1 MQQYTVVFMY
11 IGGGNAMSN
20 STWLHSDN
28 PGLFAL
34 TAVQQKVPQHAKRV
48 AYSCFSPFQH
58 MPD

>member
-1 MQQYTVVFMY
+1 
-11 IGGGNAMSN
+11 MSN